1 MKNYQRF
8 SLLLAFSAVFQF
20 VSADSI
26 PVNNV
31 SAADSVSSAPRR
43 SKVPPVVHSAVGD
56 SSRGVE
62 GSLRMYNVGK
72 RQQYS
77 YSDKETFDKDIFSP
91 KSVAFS
97 SDGAMFFVNSLEGCR
112 TVAYDAKTL
121 EKRYVV
127 NYKFDSRDG
136 SLWAPMSGY
145 YAFTHYTGGETRAFS
160 GKPVEMAISH
170 GGRYLWVPFYRRT
183 FDINAQDPSAIAVVD
198 TRNGSIVRMF
208 ETGPLPKMV
217 AVNDDDTRVA
227 VTHWGNNTVGFIDIS
242 SSDIS
247 RWHHLQPVTV
257 GHKLEL
263 DFPLDRA
270 VNRDAKSGFLLR
282 GTVFTPDGRYLL
294 VSAMGGPLAV
304 IDVAEARHAGSA
316 SNLYGIRHV
325 VIDRGRVYGS
335 CNVAGKVVS
344 FALDSLIAGVER
356 AKNAGLKTFSVNGVR
371 SVKVGGGARTLEV
384 SPDGRYSFVACNSAS
399 RVYVVDNGK
408 MAVVDTIRVDS
419 YPVGLTLSPDGR
431 TMVVTSQG
439 RDHNGGNAVNIF
451 RIDRPDIPAE
461 AEPVTGADSV
471 AASDCGTDNSDKSDD
486 SGEFLPTTTIIIVAV
501 IAVLV
506 IVLIFVRRRTKR

>member
-1 MKNYQRF
+1 MKSCHF
-8 SLLLAFSAVFQF
+8 ISLLLVFSATVLS

-26 PVNNV
+26 PT
-31 SAADSVSSAPRR
+31 ATDSVPVAVAPRR

-56 SSRGVE
+56 SSVGVE
-62 GSLRMYNVGK
+62 GSLRIYNVGK

-77 YSDKETFDKDIFSP
+77 CGDKATFDKDVFSP

-97 SDGAMFFVNSLEGCR
+97 SDGATFFVNSLEGCR

-127 NYKFDSRDG
+127 NYKYDGRDS
-136 SLWAPMSGY
+136 SLWAPGSGY
-145 YAFTHYTGGETRAFS
+145 YTFTHYPGGERRAFS
-160 GKPVEMAISH
+160 GKPVEMALSH
-170 GGRYLWVPFYRRT
+170 EGRYLWVPFYRRT

-198 TRNGSIVRMF
+198 TREGRIVRMF

-217 AVNDDDTRVA
+217 AVNGDDTRVA
-227 VTHWGNNTVGFIDIS
+227 VTHWGDNTVGLIDIS
-242 SSDIS
+242 SPDIT
-247 RWHHLQPVTV
+247 RWHHLPPVTV
-257 GHKLEL
+257 GHKLKL

-304 IDVAEARHAGSA
+304 IDVAEARHVGMS
-316 SNLYGIRHV
+316 SNLYGIRHL
-325 VIDRGRVYGS
+325 VIDRGHVYGS
-335 CNVAGKVVS
+335 CNVAGRVVS
-344 FALDSLIAGVER
+344 FALDSLVAGVER
-356 AKNAGLKTFSVNGVR
+356 AKAVGTKLFTVNGVR

-384 SPDGRYSFVACNSAS
+384 SPDGLYSFVACNSVS
-399 RVYVVDNGK
+399 RVYVVNNER

-419 YPVGLTLSPDGR
+419 YPVGLALSPDGR

-451 RIDRPDIPAE
+451 RIARPDLPAE
-461 AEPVTGADSV
+461 PTLTAPSDTLAPTGV
-471 AASDCGTDNSDKSDD
+471 PDKSDVSD
-486 SGEFLPTTTIIIVAV
+486 TSDGRLSPILLIAGAVV
-501 IAVLV
+501 IA
-506 IVLIFVRRRTKR
+506 IILILAFVRRRK